1 MYSIIVAADLLGG
14 CLKTLRRWEM
24 SKKIRL
30 QIKFNNF
37 KIFYNNGI
45 SLRSFLHFIQ
55 QQWVEKEI
63 RVRACVRCKKYI
75 IINPNDPTNQNQIKS
90 FERVHT
96 SHTLITVEL
105 NEIKKFYEK
114 TQTLDDISASESEL
128 TSLGKDKRKRVV
140 KKNMLEQ
147 YRYLINN
154 ILDVIV
160 EIDSDGTFIY
170 CSPQTFKLFGF
181 QPEELLGL
189 NAFNFIHPEDLP
201 KIIKKLEEAINKGEL
216 RSVIYRTRHKD
227 GHYVLVSAKGGVF
240 KENGN
245 FRIISV
251 IREIEEQ
258 KKFDEKIREY
268 ILKYEDLEKD
278 LENKYREKILALK
291 DSDKKFRHLFQT
303 SPNAIIISN
312 FGGTIIDCNPATYN
326 LFKYKKED
334 LVGKKF
340 LQLMTL
346 PSSTLSILDN
356 VYEQLI
362 KGQDVEQSEIQ
373 GYNKEGKLIWVSY
386 SATLIRLHNEILIQI
401 IAQDITERKLRGDI

>member
-1 MYSIIVAADLLGG
+1 MRQNLTKVGK
-14 CLKTLRRWEM
+14 LK
-24 SKKIRL
+24 KKISL
-30 QIKFNNF
+30 QKKFINFNN
-37 KIFYNNGI
+37 YSNNGI
-45 SLRSFLHFIQ
+45 NLRSFLHFIQ
-55 QQWVEKEI
+55 QQWVEKEV
-63 RVRACVRCKKYI
+63 RVRACIKCKKYI

-90 FERVHT
+90 FERAHPA
-96 SHTLITVEL
+96 HTLITVEL
-105 NEIKKFYEK
+105 NEIKNFYEK
-114 TQTLDDISASESEL
+114 TQKLDDLSASESEL
-128 TSLGKDKRKRVV
+128 TSLDKDKRKKVV
-140 KKNMLEQ
+140 KKKTLEQ

-154 ILDVIV
+154 ILDVIL

-170 CSPQTFKLFGF
+170 CSPQTFKLFGY
-181 QPEELLGL
+181 QPEELIGL
-189 NAFNFIHPEDLP
+189 NAFKFIHPEDLP
-201 KIIKKLEEAINKGEL
+201 KIIRKLEEAINKGEL
-216 RSVIYRTRHKD
+216 RSAEYRTRHKD
-227 GHYVLVSAKGGVF
+227 GHYILISAKGGVF
-240 KENGN
+240 KQNGN
-245 FRIISV
+245 FRIIAV

-268 ILKYEDLEKD
+268 LLKYENLEKD

-291 DSDKKFRHLFQT
+291 DSDKKFQHLFQT

-312 FGGTIIDCNPATYN
+312 FGGTIIDCNSATYN

-346 PSSTLSILDN
+346 PSSTLSILHN

-386 SATLIRLHNEILIQI
+386 TATLIRLHDEILIQV
-401 IAQDITERKLRGDI
+401 IAQDITEKKLRGDT

>member
-1 MYSIIVAADLLGG
+1 
-14 CLKTLRRWEM
+14 
-24 SKKIRL
+24 
-30 QIKFNNF
+30 
-37 KIFYNNGI
+37 
-45 SLRSFLHFIQ
+45 
-55 QQWVEKEI
+55 
-63 RVRACVRCKKYI
+63 
-75 IINPNDPTNQNQIKS
+75 
-90 FERVHT
+90 
-96 SHTLITVEL
+96 
-105 NEIKKFYEK
+105 
-114 TQTLDDISASESEL
+114 
-128 TSLGKDKRKRVV
+128 
-140 KKNMLEQ
+140 MLEK

-170 CSPQTFKLFGF
+170 CSPQTFKLFGY
-181 QPEELLGL
+181 QPEELIGL

-201 KIIKKLEEAINKGEL
+201 KIIKKFEEAINMGVL
-216 RSVIYRTRHKD
+216 LSVKCRTRHKD
-227 GHYVLVSAKGGVF
+227 GHQILISAKGGIF

-245 FRIISV
+245 FKIIAV

-258 KKFDEKIREY
+258 NKFDEKLREY

-278 LENKYREKILALK
+278 FENKYREKLLALK
-291 DSDKKFRHLFQT
+291 DSDKKFRHLFET
-303 SPNAIIISN
+303 SPNAIIILN
-312 FGGTIIDCNPATYN
+312 FGGTIIDCNSATYN

-346 PSSTLSILDN
+346 PSNTLSILNN

-386 SATLIRLHNEILIQI
+386 TATLIRLHDEILIQV
-401 IAQDITERKLRGDI
+401 IAQDITEKKLMEDT

>member
-1 MYSIIVAADLLGG
+1 M
-14 CLKTLRRWEM
+14 
-24 SKKIRL
+24 
-30 QIKFNNF
+30 
-37 KIFYNNGI
+37 
-45 SLRSFLHFIQ
+45 
-55 QQWVEKEI
+55 
-63 RVRACVRCKKYI
+63 

-114 TQTLDDISASESEL
+114 TQTLDDLSASESEL
-128 TSLGKDKRKRVV
+128 TSLDKDKRKRVDN
-140 KKNMLEQ
+140 KNILEQ

-160 EIDSDGTFIY
+160 EIGSDGTIIY

-181 QPEELLGL
+181 QPEELIGL
-189 NAFNFIHPEDLP
+189 NVFNFLHPEDLP
-201 KIIKKLEEAINKGEL
+201 KIIKNLEEAINKGEL
-216 RSVIYRTRHKD
+216 FSAEYRTIHKD
-227 GHYVLVSAKGGVF
+227 GHYISVSAKGGVF

-245 FRIISV
+245 IKV
-251 IREIEEQ
+251 ITVVREIEEQ
-258 KKFDEKIREY
+258 KKFNEKIKNY
-268 ILKYEDLEKD
+268 VLKYENLEKD
-278 LENKYREKILALK
+278 LEIKYREKILALK

-303 SPNAIIISN
+303 SPNAIIISD
-312 FGGTIIDCNPATYN
+312 FGGTIIDCNSATYN

-340 LQLMTL
+340 LQFMAL
-346 PSSTLSILDN
+346 PSSTLSILHN

-373 GYNKEGKLIWVSY
+373 GYNKEGKLIWVCY
-386 SATLIRLHNEILIQI
+386 TATLIRLHNEILIQV